1 MPTVFCVA
9 IVLTFIR
16 QESTNEWYGKTVKDL
31 FLSNTV
37 IQNDE
42 NRTPQG
48 WIILQ
53 YHMLKF

>member
-1 MPTVFCVA
+1 MV
-9 IVLTFIR
+9 R
-16 QESTNEWYGKTVKDL
+16 QYREGSS
-31 FLSNTV
+31 FNTV

-53 YHMLKF
+53 YHTLKF